1 MTYSPETPA
10 YLSSLN
16 DQRFYFFHL
25 PSKKGKGYCRGQAAA
40 LRGKCMYRIKSIQ
53 VTCQKKVHLVN

>member
-10 YLSSLN
+10 HLSSLN
-16 DQRFYFFHL
+16 DQRFYFSHL

-40 LRGKCMYRIKSIQ
+40 LKGKCMYRNQINTSNMPEEGAS
-53 VTCQKKVHLVN
+53 C